1 MTSNVLS
8 FHKHRVCSLVWLY
21 EQGLTEIDLPEATR
35 RREVSH
41 NSPNSGAPLG
51 GRDELW
57 VGLLRLKG
65 QVFDCLAPFSQSPK

>member
-1 MTSNVLS
+1 MLGPLGKIKFMARCIYVPRQFELRKVSAECL
-8 FHKHRVCSLVWLY
+8 
-21 EQGLTEIDLPEATR
+21 
-35 RREVSH
+35 SH

-65 QVFDCLAPFSQSPK
+65 QVFDCLAPFSQSLK